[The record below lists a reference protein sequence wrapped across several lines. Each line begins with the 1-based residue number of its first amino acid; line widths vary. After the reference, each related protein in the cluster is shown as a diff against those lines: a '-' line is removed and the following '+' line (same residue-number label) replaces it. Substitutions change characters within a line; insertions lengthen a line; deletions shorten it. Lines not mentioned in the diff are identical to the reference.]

1 MTTIL
6 ATLSDD
12 LLQAT
17 GHALPDLVLGLQ
29 LCAALVSLAVNVDRA
44 IRSWNSRKQYQK

>member
-6 ATLSDD
+6 AALSDD
-12 LLQAT
+12 LLQSM
-17 GHALPDLVLGLQ
+17 GHALPDVVLALQ

-44 IRSWNSRKQYQK
+44 VRSWSSRKQYQK